1 MQYCARRH
9 SKVNVQNYFAKFLI
23 FWIKTQIFKRSLFFC
38 VKCYLTFFK
47 SFNYKLKI
55 MLNKI
60 LKKRSLGEYR
70 TALLRLSV
78 IHRSMDMSRVWVCII
93 ILIYMLMVFFLQMLL
108 VKWITIIILLKKSFI
123 HFPPPL
129 PSTEYK
135 WFLENSK

>member
-1 MQYCARRH
+1 
-9 SKVNVQNYFAKFLI
+9 
-23 FWIKTQIFKRSLFFC
+23 
-38 VKCYLTFFK
+38 
-47 SFNYKLKI
+47 

-60 LKKRSLGEYR
+60 LKKRSQGEYR

-135 WFLENSK
+135 WFLENSKWTSGK